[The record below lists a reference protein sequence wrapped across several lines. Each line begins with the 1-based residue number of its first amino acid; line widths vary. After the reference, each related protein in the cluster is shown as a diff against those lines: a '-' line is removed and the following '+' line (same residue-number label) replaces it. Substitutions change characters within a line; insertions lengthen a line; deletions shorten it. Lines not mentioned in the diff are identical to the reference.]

1 MIFLKYLEILQ
12 LSFHCSL
19 EEDVFKRFEGEAGGE
34 LMKACVCMLEVSRH
48 GLLETE
54 LLALLAEERNI
65 KMPVYDPNA
74 ENLALEKTKN
84 TTDDG
89 IDKDVKENIKETQ
102 QNISKLVQETYVKE
116 DKEGKDKKNVKCMD
130 FSTSSAL

>member
-1 MIFLKYLEILQ
+1 
-12 LSFHCSL
+12 
-19 EEDVFKRFEGEAGGE
+19 
-34 LMKACVCMLEVSRH
+34 MKACVCMLEVSRH

-65 KMPVYDPNA
+65 KMPAYDPNA

-116 DKEGKDKKNVKCMD
+116 DKEGKDKKNGKCMD